1 MRDPEWHHGDLEEL
15 PYTETPAEPED
26 SLEWIENGSGRFRD
40 ND

>member
-15 PYTETPAEPED
+15 PYTEASAEPED
-26 SLEWIENGSGRFRD
+26 GLEWIESGSGRYRD